1 MIMNRKKIYIS
12 LVIFTA
18 LSFGFGNLYS
28 QNTIQMN
35 KASFLEKVVNYE
47 VNPSEWIYL
56 GDKPAIIDFY
66 ADWCRPC
73 KIIAPHL
80 EELAKDYK
88 GEIYIYK
95 INVDKEKELASA
107 FGIQSIPT
115 LLFVPKQGNPQLHK
129 GILGKDELKLVID
142 DVLLNKNPKKIEKAE
157 KN

>member
-1 MIMNRKKIYIS
+1 
-12 LVIFTA
+12 
-18 LSFGFGNLYS
+18 
-28 QNTIQMN
+28 MN

-47 VNPSEWIYL
+47 TNPSEWIYL

-80 EELAKDYK
+80 EELAKEYN

>member
-1 MIMNRKKIYIS
+1 MANS
-12 LVIFTA
+12 LSLICRF
-18 LSFGFGNLYS
+18 FNL
-28 QNTIQMN
+28 
-35 KASFLEKVVNYE
+35 F
-47 VNPSEWIYL
+47 
-56 GDKPAIIDFY
+56 
-66 ADWCRPC
+66 
-73 KIIAPHL
+73 
-80 EELAKDYK
+80 AK
-88 GEIYIYK
+88 EIYIYK